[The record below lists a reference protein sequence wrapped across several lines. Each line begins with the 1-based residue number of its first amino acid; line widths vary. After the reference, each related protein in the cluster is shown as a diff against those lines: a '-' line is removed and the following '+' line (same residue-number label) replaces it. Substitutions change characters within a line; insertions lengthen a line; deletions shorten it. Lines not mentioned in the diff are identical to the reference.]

1 MASSM
6 VSMANK
12 LKLMVD
18 QVKIQTEAIKDSAIT
33 QAKIQAENEKLE
45 VRLAILCVCLFF
57 VCFKQDAFVI
67 VKVGVCAIRYTI

>member
-1 MASSM
+1 MASSI

-45 VRLAILCVCLFF
+45 VSLAILCMSLFLF
-57 VCFKQDAFVI
+57 
-67 VKVGVCAIRYTI
+67 

>member
-1 MASSM
+1 MASSI

-57 VCFKQDAFVI
+57 CFKQDAFVI
-67 VKVGVCAIRYTI
+67 VKVSVYAIRYTI

>member
-1 MASSM
+1 MASSI

-45 VRLAILCVCLFF
+45 VRLAILCVCRFFCLF
-57 VCFKQDAFVI
+57 
-67 VKVGVCAIRYTI
+67 

>member
-1 MASSM
+1 MASSI

-45 VRLAILCVCLFF
+45 VRLAILCVCLFCLF
-57 VCFKQDAFVI
+57 
-67 VKVGVCAIRYTI
+67 

>member
-1 MASSM
+1 MASSI

-45 VRLAILCVCLFF
+45 VSLAIL
-57 VCFKQDAFVI
+57 
-67 VKVGVCAIRYTI
+67 

>member
-1 MASSM
+1 MASSI

-45 VRLAILCVCLFF
+45 VRLAILCVRLFFCLF
-57 VCFKQDAFVI
+57 
-67 VKVGVCAIRYTI
+67 

>member
-1 MASSM
+1 MASSI

-45 VRLAILCVCLFF
+45 VSLAILCMSLF
-57 VCFKQDAFVI
+57 CFKQRAFVKL
-67 VKVGVCAIRYTI
+67 KVGVYTIEYTI

>member
-1 MASSM
+1 MASSI

-45 VRLAILCVCLFF
+45 VSLAILCMSLFC
-57 VCFKQDAFVI
+57 VKQRAFVKL
-67 VKVGVCAIRYTI
+67 KVGVYTIEYTI

>member
-1 MASSM
+1 MASSI

-45 VRLAILCVCLFF
+45 VRLAILCVCLFLC
-57 VCFKQDAFVI
+57 VLNKMHLS
-67 VKVGVCAIRYTI
+67 

>member
-1 MASSM
+1 MASSI

-45 VRLAILCVCLFF
+45 VRLTILCVCLFF
-57 VCFKQDAFVI
+57 CLF
-67 VKVGVCAIRYTI
+67 

>member
-1 MASSM
+1 MASSI

-45 VRLAILCVCLFF
+45 VRLAILCVYLFFCLF
-57 VCFKQDAFVI
+57 
-67 VKVGVCAIRYTI
+67 

>member
-1 MASSM
+1 MASSI

-57 VCFKQDAFVI
+57 FVLN
-67 VKVGVCAIRYTI
+67 KMHLS